1 MKKAF
6 GTIAFLAGLL
16 VLTSCGGN
24 KEEKEVEKVV
34 YTYNHE
40 NTTMEWTAFKYESK
54 APVKGT
60 FTTININGV
69 SGADNVKSLAESLS
83 FTIPV
88 SSIATH
94 DESRDAKIIQF
105 FFGTMTTETLT
116 GHFTKLTDDGVAE
129 MEVTM
134 HGITDVVSGTYEIN
148 DNYFT
153 FNATM
158 DISKWNTD
166 EAINVLNENCKAN
179 HTENGVTK
187 VWSEVDLSFSTKF
200 EVNKK

>member
-69 SGADNVKSLAESLS
+69 SGADNVK
-83 FTIPV
+83 
-88 SSIATH
+88 
-94 DESRDAKIIQF
+94 
-105 FFGTMTTETLT
+105 
-116 GHFTKLTDDGVAE
+116 
-129 MEVTM
+129 
-134 HGITDVVSGTYEIN
+134 
-148 DNYFT
+148 
-153 FNATM
+153 
-158 DISKWNTD
+158 
-166 EAINVLNENCKAN
+166 
-179 HTENGVTK
+179 
-187 VWSEVDLSFSTKF
+187 
-200 EVNKK
+200 